1 MKKINIKNIALTST
15 SKIKQTL
22 TKLSPTVKN
31 TLQRKIEFS
40 KMALSISVAAAI
52 LCSIIGYNVGQG
64 MKLQQDILQVVDSK
78 ISAIEQSN
86 NAIKENTSSFKTQAQ
101 TLSNTI
107 AQKSAVTSAMNEY
120 NTAKSDYNNQISN
133 KQANVASL
141 DTAITQ
147 KQAELDIKIAAKKQ
161 REQEEKAKKQ
171 YSTNYIE
178 TSEETVWVGD
188 SGTKYHYKNCRTL
201 RGNKHEITLKEAKAQ
216 GRTACKVCHN

>member
-1 MKKINIKNIALTST
+1 MKKINIKNTALTST

-22 TKLSPTVKN
+22 TKLSPTAKN
-31 TLQRKIEFS
+31 TLQRKIKFS
-40 KMALSISVAAAI
+40 KMALSISIAAAI

-78 ISAIEQSN
+78 ISTIEQSN
-86 NAIKENTSSFKTQAQ
+86 NAIKEETSSFKAQAQ

-133 KQANVASL
+133 KQTSVSNL

-147 KQAELDIKIAAKKQ
+147 KQAELDIKIAAKNQ